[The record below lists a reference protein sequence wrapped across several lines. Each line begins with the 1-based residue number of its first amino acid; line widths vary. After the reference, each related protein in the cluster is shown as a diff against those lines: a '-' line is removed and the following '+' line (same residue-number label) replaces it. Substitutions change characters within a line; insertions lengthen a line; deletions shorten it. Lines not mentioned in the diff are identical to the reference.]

1 MDPRDHLMLVATVI
15 RSLIEPDDQEH
26 CRPGV
31 MELPPYDWRGS
42 NWSDACRRLGMPW
55 KTVSG

>member
-1 MDPRDHLMLVATVI
+1 MDPRDHLMRVATVI

-42 NWSDACRRLGMPW
+42 NWSDACVRLGLRDA
-55 KTVSG
+55 G

>member
-15 RSLIEPDDQEH
+15 RSLTVPDTQDHTQ
-26 CRPGV
+26 PGV

-42 NWSDACRRLGMPW
+42 NWSDACVRLGLRDA
-55 KTVSG
+55 G